1 MITVGIIANPASGQD
16 IRRLVAHASAFG
28 NDEKIRIVRRALVG
42 LESVGVERVWLMP
55 DSFGIGHKA
64 LEGLRLGLEASVL
77 AMPTRFDQEDSRRAA
92 ALMAAGG
99 AGCLIT
105 LGGDGTN
112 RAVAKASGAT
122 PLMPIST
129 GTNNVFPTLIEAT
142 TAGLAAGLAARGL
155 VDAAIAPAPRIEIF
169 REAGTAEAPERDAEP
184 DEIAL
189 IDAAVYEETFV
200 GARAIWDGAR
210 IRELA
215 LARAE
220 PGAVGLS
227 AIGAHLLDGDLPPGH
242 GLYLRLATTG
252 RSVTAPIA
260 PGLIQTVHVAERRL
274 LSPGEL
280 VTVGCERRWVLA
292 LDGERELELAPGAA
306 VRLRLNPHGPR
317 VVDPRRAIALAA
329 RAGVFGQRE

>member
-16 IRRLVAHASAFG
+16 IRRLITHASAFG
-28 NDEKIRIVRRALVG
+28 NDEKIRIVRRALIG

-55 DSFGIGHKA
+55 DSFGIGHRA
-64 LEGLRLGLEASVL
+64 LEGLRLGLAASVL

-92 ALMAAGG
+92 ALMVAGG
-99 AGCLIT
+99 ARCLIT

-129 GTNNVFPTLIEAT
+129 GTNNVFPTMIEAT

-155 VDAAIAPAPRIEIF
+155 AEAAIAAAPRIEIF
-169 REAGTAEAPERDAEP
+169 RDAAAGDDEAPAADAEP

-210 IRELA
+210 IRELV

-227 AIGAHLLDGDLPPGH
+227 AIGAHLLGGDLPPGH
-242 GLYLRLATTG
+242 GLHLRLEPTG
-252 RSVTAPIA
+252 QPVTAPIA
-260 PGLIQTVHVAERRL
+260 PGLIQTVYIAARRL
-274 LSPGEL
+274 LPPGEL

-306 VRLRLNPHGPR
+306 VRVRLNPHGPR
-317 VVDPRRAIALAA
+317 VVDPRRAIAVAA
-329 RAGVFGQRE
+329 RAGVFG